1 MNIFNSYLDHLVLIT
16 NCFLF
21 DDCLLCLLDYPLAG
35 SRSCLPLASQW
46 KWQTNLLWITRPLV
60 GNHNHLLLA
69 CVLPH
74 STEGGKMQV
83 SKAKVPAVERVV
95 VRAAARAAA
104 RVASSRGGA
113 GLSGIMLLIFSH
125 GDKDFT

>member
-1 MNIFNSYLDHLVLIT
+1 
-16 NCFLF
+16 
-21 DDCLLCLLDYPLAG
+21 
-35 SRSCLPLASQW
+35 
-46 KWQTNLLWITRPLV
+46 
-60 GNHNHLLLA
+60 
-69 CVLPH
+69 
-74 STEGGKMQV
+74 MQV